1 MAFLSDPQA
10 WISLATLVVLEIVLG
25 VDNLIFLAILVA
37 RLPKEQQRKGRIL
50 GLGFALITRIALL
63 GTLFWITKLTMPL
76 FSLFGLAISGRD
88 IVLIAGG
95 IFLMYK
101 SVQEIHNHITHAQ
114 ETQAIKPRHA
124 GFLITI
130 AQIGIIDIVFS
141 LDSVIT
147 AVGMAEHLEV
157 MILAIIIAV
166 LVMMFAAEVISKFID
181 TYPTLKIL
189 ALAFLLIVGIVLLA
203 DGLHFEIPR
212 GYVYFA
218 MFFSLGVELLNIL
231 AQARKSTKDT

>member
-10 WISLATLVVLEIVLG
+10 WISLITLVVLEIVLG
-25 VDNLIFLAILVA
+25 IDNLIFLAILVA
-37 RLPKEQQRKGRIL
+37 RLPKKQQRKGRIL
-50 GLGFALITRIALL
+50 GLGFALVTRIALL
-63 GTLFWITKLTMPL
+63 GMLFWITKLTTPL
-76 FSLFGLAISGRD
+76 FSIMELSISGRD
-88 IVLIAGG
+88 IVL
-95 IFLMYK
+95 MYK
-101 SVQEIHNHITHAQ
+101 SEQEIHNHITHTQ
-114 ETQAIKPRHA
+114 ETQEVQSRQA
-124 GFLITI
+124 GFFSTI
-130 AQIGIIDIVFS
+130 VQIGIIDIVFS

-157 MILAIIIAV
+157 MIIAIIIAV
-166 LVMMFAAEVISKFID
+166 LMMMFAAEVISKFID

-231 AQARKSTKDT
+231 AHARKSTKDS

>member
-10 WISLATLVVLEIVLG
+10 WISLITLVVLEIVLG
-25 VDNLIFLAILVA
+25 IDNLIFLAILVA
-37 RLPKEQQRKGRIL
+37 RLPKKQQRKGRIL
-50 GLGFALITRIALL
+50 GLGFALVTRIALL
-63 GTLFWITKLTMPL
+63 GMLFWITKLTTPL
-76 FSLFGLAISGRD
+76 FSIMELSISGRD

-101 SVQEIHNHITHAQ
+101 SVQEIHNHITHTQEAQ
-114 ETQAIKPRHA
+114 EVQSRQA
-124 GFLITI
+124 GFFSTI
-130 AQIGIIDIVFS
+130 VQIGIIDIVFS

-157 MILAIIIAV
+157 MIIAIIIAV
-166 LVMMFAAEVISKFID
+166 LLMMFAAEVISKFID

-203 DGLHFEIPR
+203 DGFHFEIPR

-218 MFFSLGVELLNIL
+218 MFFALGVELLNIL
-231 AQARKSTKDT
+231 AHARKSTKDS

>member
-10 WISLATLVVLEIVLG
+10 WISLITLVVLEIVLG
-25 VDNLIFLAILVA
+25 IDNLIFLAILVA

-50 GLGFALITRIALL
+50 GLGFALVTRIALL
-63 GTLFWITKLTMPL
+63 GMLFWITKLTTPL
-76 FSLFGLAISGRD
+76 FSIMELSISGRD

-101 SVQEIHNHITHAQ
+101 SVQEIHNHITHTQ
-114 ETQAIKPRHA
+114 ETQEVQSRQA
-124 GFLITI
+124 GFFSTI
-130 AQIGIIDIVFS
+130 VQIGIIDIVFS

-157 MILAIIIAV
+157 MIIAIIIAV
-166 LVMMFAAEVISKFID
+166 LLMMFASEVISKFID

-203 DGLHFEIPR
+203 DGFHFEIPR

-218 MFFSLGVELLNIL
+218 MFFALGVEVLNIL
-231 AQARKSTKDT
+231 AQRSKLKH

>member
-10 WISLATLVVLEIVLG
+10 WISLITLVVLEIVLG
-25 VDNLIFLAILVA
+25 IDNLIFLAILVA

-50 GLGFALITRIALL
+50 GLGFALVTRIALL
-63 GTLFWITKLTMPL
+63 GMLFWITKLTTPL
-76 FSLFGLAISGRD
+76 FSIMELSISGRD

-101 SVQEIHNHITHAQ
+101 SVQEIHNHITHTQ
-114 ETQAIKPRHA
+114 ETQEVQSRQA
-124 GFLITI
+124 GFFSTI
-130 AQIGIIDIVFS
+130 VQIGIIDIVFS

-157 MILAIIIAV
+157 MIIAIVIAV
-166 LVMMFAAEVISKFID
+166 LLMMFASEVISKFID

-203 DGLHFEIPR
+203 DGFHFEIPR

-218 MFFSLGVELLNIL
+218 MFFALGVEVLNIL
-231 AQARKSTKDT
+231 AQRSKLKH

>member
-1 MAFLSDPQA
+1 MALLADPQVWA
-10 WISLATLVVLEIVLG
+10 SLLTLVLLEIVLG

-37 RLPKEQQRKGRIL
+37 RLPKEQQRKARIL

-63 GTLFWITKLTMPL
+63 SMLFWITKLTAPL
-76 FSLFGLAISGRD
+76 FSVLGLAISGRD

-95 IFLMYK
+95 LFLMYK
-101 SVQEIHNHITHAQ
+101 SVQEIHNHITHTP
-114 ETQAIKPRHA
+114 ESHTIKPKHA

-157 MILAIIIAV
+157 MVLAIIIAV
-166 LVMMFAAEVISKFID
+166 LMMMFAAEMLSRIID

-231 AQARKSTKDT
+231 AHARKSTKDT

>member
-1 MAFLSDPQA
+1 MALLADPQVWA
-10 WISLATLVVLEIVLG
+10 SLLTLVLLEIVLG

-37 RLPKEQQRKGRIL
+37 RLPKHQQRKARIL

-63 GTLFWITKLTMPL
+63 GALFWITKLTAPL
-76 FSLFGLAISGRD
+76 FSVLGLAISGRD
-88 IVLIAGG
+88 IVLITGG
-95 IFLMYK
+95 LFLMYK
-101 SVQEIHNHITHAQ
+101 SVQEIHNHITHAP
-114 ETQAIKPRHA
+114 ESHTIKSKHA
-124 GFLITI
+124 GLFSTI
-130 AQIGIIDIVFS
+130 VQIGIIDIVFS

-157 MILAIIIAV
+157 MVLAIIIAV
-166 LVMMFAAEVISKFID
+166 LMMMFAAEVISKFID

-231 AQARKSTKDT
+231 AHARKSTKDS

>member
-10 WISLATLVVLEIVLG
+10 WISLITLVVLEIVLG
-25 VDNLIFLAILVA
+25 IDNLIFLAILVA

-50 GLGFALITRIALL
+50 GLGFALVTRIALL
-63 GTLFWITKLTMPL
+63 GMLFWITKLTAPL
-76 FSLFGLAISGRD
+76 FSIMELSISGRD

-101 SVQEIHNHITHAQ
+101 SVQEIHNHITHTQ
-114 ETQAIKPRHA
+114 ETQEVQSRQA
-124 GFLITI
+124 GFFSTI
-130 AQIGIIDIVFS
+130 VQIGIIDIVFS

-157 MILAIIIAV
+157 MIIAIIIAV
-166 LVMMFAAEVISKFID
+166 LLMMFASEVISKFID

-203 DGLHFEIPR
+203 DGFHFEIPR

-218 MFFSLGVELLNIL
+218 MFFALGVEVLNIL
-231 AQARKSTKDT
+231 AQRSKLKH

>member
-10 WISLATLVVLEIVLG
+10 WISLITLVVLEIVLG
-25 VDNLIFLAILVA
+25 IDNLIFLAILVA
-37 RLPKEQQRKGRIL
+37 RLPKKQQRKGRIL
-50 GLGFALITRIALL
+50 GLGFALVTRIALL
-63 GTLFWITKLTMPL
+63 GMLFWITKLTTPL
-76 FSLFGLAISGRD
+76 FSIMELSISGRD

-101 SVQEIHNHITHAQ
+101 SVQEIHNHITHTQ
-114 ETQAIKPRHA
+114 ETQEVQSRQA
-124 GFLITI
+124 GFFSTI
-130 AQIGIIDIVFS
+130 VQIGIIDIVFS

-157 MILAIIIAV
+157 MIIAIIIAV
-166 LVMMFAAEVISKFID
+166 LMMMFAAEVISKFID

-218 MFFSLGVELLNIL
+218 MFFALGVEVLNIL
-231 AQARKSTKDT
+231 AQRSKLKH